1 MMKIKL
7 TIALI
12 YFFIMLFIS
21 CGEDEAVKED
31 PAPLKTRALEL
42 LSQMTLE
49 QKVNQ
54 MSGGPKQE
62 SVISMMTQIYD
73 AELNIPS
80 MIFTDGTRGTK
91 SMTNNMDYA
100 YTTVFPVASLR
111 AASFD
116 RDSESIVGEISALET
131 RSLGNY
137 VLCAPNLNQT
147 VNPRY
152 GRSQESYGEDSYLIG
167 EMGSSHING
176 TKYSG
181 AADEDNDGKPDV
193 DENGTVI
200 YYDAEGRRSYAVQSV
215 ISEFALSGNESA
227 RYQLNAL
234 ADERT
239 LREVFLAQFKKAIDR
254 ADPAG
259 VMSAYN
265 MVNGSW
271 SSSNKELMSDI
282 LYGEWG
288 FEGYTVTQWYGIA
301 ESTEKAV
308 EAQLGI
314 EMPFS
319 KGVHDFEPAY
329 GGLLVSAV
337 KYGKIPEEN
346 IDKIVLRILERKIAY
361 GMLDHGR
368 DFSKTYT
375 IGEED
380 KYHAYQSA
388 EGLQRPE
395 SIQASLEI
403 ARRGIVLLK
412 DGGRSTESSD
422 GALLPINSS
431 SEIITA
437 EHPAVMLGQY
447 SNVARTGDIGSSY
460 ATSSPP
466 GCSLDITP
474 YQGFS
479 ELLGQERVKYFTGNT
494 DPDYY
499 DYYQS
504 VNHEGYGDAE
514 ALNALKTASWA
525 IIVSSYVPAII
536 SAVECGIGSCNWERG
551 EEGEQMDRSSLS
563 LPTRDLGNI
572 QAAVQAK
579 TANPDL
585 KIMVIIESGSAVLV
599 EGFVDEVDVIVQ
611 AWYPGMCGGQAIA
624 ELVFGRTLDQNIWT
638 GEPQEV
644 RAVSFSGKSPVTWPR
659 SDAQLPLYP
668 SSRQTTEYNYSYYHG
683 YRLFEQGLAETEEKS
698 PRYWF
703 GYGLSYNT
711 YSYSNLEVDPNFVN
725 DEGTRL
731 VKVSVDVTNNGEYDS
746 SEIVQAYVGFSH
758 SQLDDAW
765 GRPVKQ
771 LFGFER
777 VDIAAGETEK
787 AVMYI
792 EPSDLAY
799 WDEASQSMV
808 IEDIQ
813 YELIVAESSD
823 PNAQKLT
830 LAFRLY

>member
-1 MMKIKL
+1 MKTKL

-12 YFFIMLFIS
+12 YSFIMLFIS
-21 CGEDEAVKED
+21 CGKDEAVKED
-31 PAPLKTRALEL
+31 PAPIKTRALAL

-54 MSGGPKQE
+54 MSGGPSQ
-62 SVISMMTQIYD
+62 SSAISMMTQIYD

-80 MIFTDGTRGTK
+80 MVFSDGTRGAK
-91 SMTNNMDYA
+91 SMTYNEDYL
-100 YTTVFPVASLR
+100 YTTAFPVAASR

-116 RDSESIVGEISALET
+116 RNSERLVGEISALET

-167 EMGSSHING
+167 EMASLHING

-181 AADEDNDGKPDV
+181 AADEDGDGNPDL
-193 DENGTVI
+193 DENGNFL
-200 YYDAEGRRSYAVQSV
+200 YFDAEGRRTYAVQSV
-215 ISEFALSGNESA
+215 ISEFAVSA
-227 RYQLNAL
+227 LDKTRRQLNAVV
-234 ADERT
+234 DERT
-239 LREVFLAQFKKAIDR
+239 LREVFLPQFKKAIDR

-265 MVNGSW
+265 MVNGDYCA
-271 SSSNKELMSDI
+271 SNKELMSDI
-282 LYGEWG
+282 LYDEWG
-288 FEGYTVTQWYGIA
+288 FEGYTLTQWWGIA
-301 ESTEKAV
+301 ESTENAV
-308 EAQLGI
+308 EAQLSI
-314 EMPFS
+314 EIPIS
-319 KGVHDFEPAY
+319 ENDYNNEHVYGDF
-329 GGLLVSAV
+329 LLKAV
-337 KYGKIPEEN
+337 MRGKIAEEN
-346 IDKIVLRILERKIAY
+346 IDRIVLRILERKIAY
-361 GMLDHGR
+361 GMLDYGR

-412 DGGRSTESSD
+412 DGGRSTESSED
-422 GALLPINSS
+422 ALLPIYDS
-431 SEIITA
+431 SESITA

-447 SNVARTGDIGSSY
+447 SNVARTGDICTSY
-460 ATSSPP
+460 AITSP
-466 GCSLDITP
+466 GGSILDITP

-479 ELLGQERVKYFTGNT
+479 EFLEEERIKYFTGNKDT
-494 DPDYY
+494 DFPHYY
-499 DYYQS
+499 HA
-504 VNHEGYGDAE
+504 VNHEEYGDKE

-525 IIVSSYVPAII
+525 IVVSSYVPANLSFI
-536 SAVECGIGSCNWERG
+536 ECGSGEYCNDNG

-563 LPTRDLGNI
+563 LPERDLGNI
-572 QAAVQAK
+572 EAAVEARK
-579 TANPDL
+579 ANPDL

-599 EGFVDEVDVIVQ
+599 EDFVDDIDVIVQ

-624 ELVFGRTLDQNIWT
+624 ELVFGQTLDHNMWT

-683 YRLFEQGLAETEEKS
+683 YRLFEKDLAETEEKS

-711 YSYSNLEVDPNFVN
+711 YSYNNLEVDPNYVN

-731 VKVSVDVTNNGEYDS
+731 VRVSVDVTNNGEYDS

-771 LFGFER
+771 LFSFDR
-777 VDIAAGETEK
+777 VDIEAGGTQT
-787 AVMYI
+787 ATMYI

-813 YELIVAESSD
+813 YELIVAESSNPD
-823 PNAQKLT
+823 ARKLT
-830 LAFRLY
+830 SAFRLY

>member
-1 MMKIKL
+1 MKTKM
-7 TIALI
+7 TTAVI
-12 YFFIMLFIS
+12 YSFLMLFIS
-21 CGEDEAVKED
+21 CGEDKAAKED
-31 PAPLKTRALEL
+31 PSKTRALEL
-42 LSQMTLE
+42 LSQMTLDE
-49 QKVNQ
+49 KVNQ
-54 MSGGPKQE
+54 MSGGPHQ
-62 SVISMMTQIYD
+62 VTTISMMTQIYND
-73 AELNIPS
+73 RLNIPS
-80 MIFTDGTRGTK
+80 MVFSDGTRGAK
-91 SMTNNMDYA
+91 SMTTDMNYA

-116 RDSESIVGEISALET
+116 RNSERLVGEISALET
-131 RSLGNY
+131 SSLGNY

-167 EMGSSHING
+167 EMASSHING

-181 AADEDNDGKPDV
+181 AADEDNNGEPDV
-193 DENGTVI
+193 DENGKII

-215 ISEFALSGNESA
+215 ISEFTLSGNENA

-239 LREVFLAQFKKAIDR
+239 LREVFLPQFKKAIDK

-265 MVNGSW
+265 MVNGDYCA
-271 SSSNKELMSDI
+271 SNKELMSDI

-288 FEGYTVTQWYGIA
+288 FEGYTVTQWYGKA

-308 EAQLGI
+308 EAQLSI
-314 EMPFS
+314 EMPYS
-319 KGVHDFEPAY
+319 KGVSDFEPAY
-329 GGLLVSAV
+329 GGMLVSAV
-337 KYGKIPEEN
+337 KYGKIPEES

-380 KYHAYQSA
+380 EYHAYQSA
-388 EGLQRPE
+388 YGLQRDE
-395 SIQASLEI
+395 SVRASLEI

-412 DGGRSTESSD
+412 DGSRSTESSV
-422 GALLPINSS
+422 GGFLPLDSS
-431 SEIITA
+431 SGGITA
-437 EHPAVMLGQY
+437 ERPAVMLGQY
-447 SNVARTGDIGSSY
+447 SNIARTGDMCTSN
-460 ATSSPP
+460 AFSSPM
-466 GCSLDITP
+466 GASLDITP

-479 ELLGQERVKYFTGNT
+479 EFLGEERVKYFTGNRC
-494 DPDYY
+494 PDYY
-499 DYYQS
+499 DYFCA
-504 VNHEGYGDAE
+504 VNHEEYGDEE

-525 IIVSSYVPAII
+525 IVVCSYIPPNLAKIESEFDNI
-536 SAVECGIGSCNWERG
+536 YLGETR
-551 EEGEQMDRSSLS
+551 EEGETADRSSLS
-563 LPTRDLGNI
+563 LHFSDLSNI
-572 QAAVQAK
+572 QAAVEAR
-579 TANPDL
+579 TGNPDL

-624 ELVFGRTLDQNIWT
+624 ELVFGQTLELNMWT
-638 GEPQEV
+638 DEPQEV

-659 SDAQLPLYP
+659 SDEQLPFYP
-668 SSRQTTEYNYSYYHG
+668 SSRQTTEYNYGYYHG
-683 YRLFEQGLAETEEKS
+683 YRLFEQGLAGTEEKS

-711 YSYSNLEVDPNFVN
+711 YSYSNLEVDSDYVN

-731 VKVSVDVTNNGEYDS
+731 IRVSVDVTNNGEFDS
-746 SEIVQAYVGFSH
+746 SEIVQAYVGFKH
-758 SQLDDAW
+758 SQLNDSW

-771 LFGFER
+771 LFGFDR

-799 WDEASQSMV
+799 WNEASQSMV

-813 YELIVAESSD
+813 YELIVSESSD
-823 PNAQKLT
+823 PDARKLT
-830 LAFRLY
+830 SVFRLY

>member
-1 MMKIKL
+1 MKRLLMWVLLPVMFIVAGCGDGDNI
-7 TIALI
+7 TI
-12 YFFIMLFIS
+12 
-21 CGEDEAVKED
+21 D
-31 PAPLKTRALEL
+31 PPVTDLQRARALT
-42 LSQMTLE
+42 SSMTLE

-54 MSGGPKQE
+54 MSGGPRQS
-62 SVISMMTQIYD
+62 SVMSMMTQIYD
-73 AELNIPS
+73 AALNIPS
-80 MIFTDGTRGTK
+80 MIFTDGTRGAK
-91 SMTNNMDYA
+91 SITTDQDYS

-116 RDSESIVGEISALET
+116 RDSESLVGEISALET

-167 EMGSSHING
+167 EMASSHING

-181 AADEDNDGKPDV
+181 AADENNDGEPDV
-193 DENGTVI
+193 DENGNII
-200 YYDAEGRRSYAVQSV
+200 YYDAEGRRTYAVQSV
-215 ISEFALSGNESA
+215 ISEFAVSA
-227 RYQLNAL
+227 IDNTRRQINAVV
-234 ADERT
+234 DERT
-239 LREVFLAQFKKAIDR
+239 LREVFLSQFKKAIDK

-265 MVNGSW
+265 RVNGDYC
-271 SSSNKELMSDI
+271 SSDRELMSDI
-282 LYGEWG
+282 LYDEWE
-288 FEGYTVTQWYGIA
+288 FKGYTLTQWYAIV
-301 ESTEKAV
+301 ESTEKALD
-308 EAQLGI
+308 AQLGI
-314 EMPFS
+314 EMPYS
-319 KGVHDFEPAY
+319 SGVENYESVY
-329 GGLLVSAV
+329 GPQLLMAIA
-337 KYGKIPEEN
+337 GGTIPESD
-346 IDKIVLRILERKIAY
+346 IDPIVTRILYRKIQY
-361 GMLDHGR
+361 GMLDYGR
-368 DFSKTYT
+368 DFSITY
-375 IGEED
+375 GVGQED
-380 KYHAYQSA
+380 EYHAYQSTK
-388 EGLQRPE
+388 GLQKPE

-447 SNVARTGDIGSSY
+447 SNVARTGDIGSSN

-504 VNHEGYGDAE
+504 VNHEEYGDEE

-525 IIVSSYVPAII
+525 IIVSSYVPATI
-536 SAVECGIGSCNWERG
+536 SAVECGSGEYSYYHG

-624 ELVFGRTLDQNIWT
+624 ELVFGQTLDHNMWT

-644 RAVSFSGKSPVTWPR
+644 KAVSFSGKSPVTWPR

-668 SSRQTTEYNYSYYHG
+668 SSRQITEYNYSYYHG
-683 YRLFEQGLAETEEKS
+683 YRLFENGLAETEEKS

-711 YSYSNLEVDPNFVN
+711 YSYSNLEVDPNYVN

-731 VKVSVDVTNNGEYDS
+731 IRVSVDVTNNGEYDS
-746 SEIVQAYVGFSH
+746 SEIVQAYVGFKH
-758 SQLDDAW
+758 SQLDDTW

-771 LFGFER
+771 LFGFDR
-777 VDIAAGETEK
+777 VDIAGGETEK

-808 IEDIQ
+808 IEDMQ
-813 YELIVAESSD
+813 YELIVAGSSD

-830 LAFRLY
+830 SAFNLN